1 MYLCMCTP
9 DLYFTST
16 EVLIR
21 LQNKSTKIHRAKEQ
35 LLFSSTNTS
44 SGGLHGWEGHRH
56 WATLTSS
63 EHSSSKGNTG
73 SRLNPQRVLCN
84 STEHWSS
91 LALPSCSSHLLLRC
105 FPPGILKHYLPL
117 AVLSNKWCSQKKTW
131 WLQCSSLLQLSPGK
145 AFQDLL
151 AKGGPGWGDRQV
163 RAGSWDTW
171 WSHSVLTSFLWLC
184 LQFTAKTTPVPRI
197 PHMKVTQAP
206 LVLINRHLLKICCS
220 SNPFLI
226 THRSFSKEIQ
236 KQNP

>member
-1 MYLCMCTP
+1 MHTWSLLHQHRGPYQT
-9 DLYFTST
+9 T
-16 EVLIR
+16 EQKH
-21 LQNKSTKIHRAKEQ
+21 QNPQGERTAAFFFYKYMLRWFAWVRRTQALSYPHQFWT
-35 LLFSSTNTS
+35 LLFKGKYGQQVKSP
-44 SGGLHGWEGHRH
+44 EG
-56 WATLTSS
+56 AV
-63 EHSSSKGNTG
+63 
-73 SRLNPQRVLCN
+73 Q

-131 WLQCSSLLQLSPGK
+131 WLQCSALLQLSPGK